1 MNENSRTRRCA
12 RPSKRPRTTPSNN
25 NNSAKAP
32 TKPKEPLSPAL
43 QTTKPTPT
51 KPSTFV
57 EGGRRS
63 KTDPAQQTKPVQAKH
78 YTKKETKKEKKVWK
92 KLGISTE
99 QIVAEKGDNEYI
111 SLKDGMGYDG
121 WGFWHAKRFIR
132 LSKDESHDLD
142 VIVGTHFS
150 IPMTRYAAERDKK
163 TGELPVLEKFQMS
176 GADLVKVFERI
187 A

>member
-32 TKPKEPLSPAL
+32 TQPCQPLSTTH

-78 YTKKETKKEKKVWK
+78 YTKKETKKKKKVWK